1 MRILRRA
8 TIVSALAGG
17 AVVAA
22 ASPAAAHGV
31 GSRADLPLPVW
42 LFAYSAAFALLISFV
57 ALRILWPRP
66 RLAAAAVGH
75 AAPDSMDLASRV
87 LTVAA
92 QALILALFVTT
103 LVAAWFGVDSVAGNL
118 APTAFYVVFW
128 VGMQVVSAVLGDVWR
143 RVNPLWVIA
152 AGLDR
157 VARRDSDQST
167 AVGFWASHWPATIGL
182 GAFLWLE
189 LAYHEPGSTAAVG
202 AFLGLYT
209 VVVLAGATCF
219 GAGWVRTG
227 DGFAVLF
234 TLLGALSPFHRADDG
249 SLRLRWPGTGLSEI
263 EPRPGTLAVILV
275 LLGGTTFDG
284 FSRTQLWDD
293 VVGTRRGWD
302 LTMVNTIGVTLVI
315 GTVSVLFV
323 GATRL
328 VAVLADDDGQ
338 NPSGSS
344 DLLRRAS
351 RLPGFSHDRWAPSL
365 VPIVLA
371 YAIAHYFSLLVFEGQ
386 AFVALL
392 SDPLGEGWNLFGTAD
407 DLIDFTVVSPNTIA
421 YVQVAAIV
429 IGHVCGVIAAH
440 DRAVELYPEKVAARS
455 QYPML
460 GVMVAY
466 TVGGLLLLLN
476 A

>member
-1 MRILRRA
+1 MIL
-8 TIVSALAGG
+8 
-17 AVVAA
+17 
-22 ASPAAAHGV
+22 AHGV

-66 RLAAAAVGH
+66 RLAAAAAGRATAPAIDT
-75 AAPDSMDLASRV
+75 AARI
-87 LTVAA
+87 LTVVA
-92 QALILALFVTT
+92 QALILALFLTT
-103 LVAAWFGVDSVAGNL
+103 LVAAWFGVDSVAANL

-128 VGMQVVSAVLGDVWR
+128 VGMQVVSAVFGDVWR
-143 RVNPLWVIA
+143 RVNPLWIIA

-157 VARRDSDQST
+157 VARRDPDSSSAT
-167 AVGFWASHWPATIGL
+167 GVWASHWPAAVGL

-202 AFLGLYT
+202 TFLGVYT
-209 VVVLAGATCF
+209 LFVLAGATLF

-234 TLLGALSPFHRADDG
+234 TLLGALAPFHRDDAG
-249 SLRLRWPGTGLSEI
+249 RLRVRWPGAGLSDV

-293 VVGTRRGWD
+293 VVGTRRDWD
-302 LTMVNTIGVTLVI
+302 LTMVNSLGLALVV
-315 GTVSVLFV
+315 GTVAVLFV
-323 GATRL
+323 LATRL
-328 VAVLADDDGQ
+328 VAVLAGDHDGTVEQ
-338 NPSGSS
+338 
-344 DLLRRAS
+344 AW
-351 RLPGFSHDRWAPSL
+351 RWAPSL
-365 VPIVLA
+365 IPIVLA

-392 SDPLGEGWNLFGTAD
+392 SDPLGEGWDLFGTAD

-429 IGHVCGVIAAH
+429 IGHVCGVTAAH
-440 DRAVELYPEKVAARS
+440 DRAVELYPEKVAVRS

-460 GVMVAY
+460 GVMIAY

>member
-1 MRILRRA
+1 MKPLRRA
-8 TIVSALAGG
+8 MTVGALVASTVIAG
-17 AVVAA
+17 AA
-22 ASPAAAHGV
+22 PAGAHGV

-66 RLAAAAVGH
+66 RLAAAASGREVPSWFDGVGRG
-75 AAPDSMDLASRV
+75 LV
-87 LTVAA
+87 LVA
-92 QALILALFVTT
+92 QVLMLALFVTT
-103 LVAAWFGVDSVAGNL
+103 LVAAWFGVDSVAANL

-128 VGMQVVSAVLGDVWR
+128 VGMQIVSAVFGDVWR
-143 RVNPLWVIA
+143 RINPLWTIA
-152 AGLDR
+152 ALLDR
-157 VARRDSDQST
+157 VAGRDPEKST
-167 AVGFWASHWPATIGL
+167 ATGLWATHWPAAAGV
-182 GAFLWLE
+182 GVFLWLE

-202 AFLGLYT
+202 LFLGVYT
-209 VVVLAGATCF
+209 LAMVGGATRF
-219 GAGWVRTG
+219 GAGWIRTA

-234 TLLGALSPFHRADDG
+234 TLLAALAPFHRDAAG
-249 SLRLRWPGTGLSEI
+249 RLRLRWPGSGLSQVA
-263 EPRPGTLAVILV
+263 PMPGTLAVILV

-284 FSRTQLWDD
+284 FSRTQLWGDI
-293 VVGTRRGWD
+293 VGTRRDWD
-302 LTMVNTIGVTLVI
+302 LTMVNTVGLLLVI
-315 GTVSVLFV
+315 GTVAVLFI

-328 VAVLADDDGQ
+328 VGILAGDGD
-338 NPSGSS
+338 GSIEQ
-344 DLLRRAS
+344 AW
-351 RLPGFSHDRWAPSL
+351 RWVPSL

-371 YAIAHYFSLLVFEGQ
+371 YSIAHYFSLLVFEGQ

-392 SDPLGEGWNLFGTAD
+392 SDPLGEGWDLFGTAD

-429 IGHVCGVIAAH
+429 VGHVCGVIAAH
-440 DRAVELYPEKVAARS
+440 DRSVELYPEKVAVRS